1 MVNRLSRIILFIII
15 SITLSGCTLGIGQ
28 KSGIQVTSSTQVE
41 VSLNNE
47 SLGKT
52 PIYQDKGKP
61 GNYTLRLTPSDTTL
75 QPWETQVSL
84 INGVYTV
91 VDYQFGITP
100 DQSSYYIL
108 TYEKLTDKNR
118 TEIVFVTTPSNTPVS
133 IDGNP
138 SGFSSSPITNIT
150 SGGHKISFAPAGYQ
164 EKSVGVNV
172 IDGYRL
178 IINTQL
184 ATQTIVPTPTPTPTA
199 TPSAELKD
207 TTSTPT
213 KTTTSTTNITPLP
226 KQSTTSATLAKPYVE
241 ILDTPTGWL
250 KVREDATVNST
261 ELAKVNPGDRFSYRE
276 STATGWFEIE
286 YATGKWAFVSSQY
299 AKLVE

>member
-1 MVNRLSRIILFIII
+1 MRTRILSLLVIFFSAIIF
-15 SITLSGCTLGIGQ
+15 SGCTLGIGQ
-28 KSGIQVTSSTQVE
+28 KSGIQVTASSQVE

-61 GNYTLRLTPSDTTL
+61 GTYTLRLTPADTSL

-84 INGVYTV
+84 VNGVYTV
-91 VDYQFGITP
+91 VDYQFGLTP

-150 SGGHKISFAPAGYQ
+150 AGGHKITFAPAGYQ

-172 IDGYRL
+172 KDGYRL
-178 IINTQL
+178 IVNTQL

-199 TPSAELKD
+199 TPSAEIAEP
-207 TTSTPT
+207 TPT
-213 KTTTSTTNITPLP
+213 AKSTTNITPLP
-226 KQSTTSATLAKPYVE
+226 KQSTSSATITKPYVE

-250 KVREDATVNST
+250 KVREDATVTSN

-276 STATGWFEIE
+276 SSATGWYEIE
-286 YATGKWAFVSSQY
+286 YTSGKWGFVSSQY